1 MSDLKK
7 FEQKHKE
14 KIALNIT
21 THISA
26 WLDGFANTMGMN
38 KKSSS
43 KKAEKIRITLL
54 LVNYKAR
61 VIIVKNSST
70 KIEDKFLLLHN

>member
-14 KIALNIT
+14 KLAQNIT

-26 WLDGFANTMGMN
+26 WLDGFAHTMGMN

-43 KKAEKIRITLL
+43 KKAEKNRITVSLDKYE
-54 LVNYKAR
+54 NN
-61 VIIVKNSST
+61 IVEERK
-70 KIEDKFLLLHN
+70 